1 MPFENRVPDR
11 LLLQK
16 VTQKLSRSSGST
28 ARVNVTVRNGV
39 GTLAGV
45 LDYDYQKKPLLR
57 AASSIQGIR
66 SVVDQLKIKPPAH
79 WEPRKSGRGR
89 QI

>member
-39 GTLAGV
+39 VTLAGTV
-45 LDYDYQKKPLLR
+45 DSSELKDR
-57 AASSIQGIR
+57 AMQLAQRVEGVR
-66 SVVDQLKIKPPAH
+66 SVSDQLVVKA
-79 WEPRKSGRGR
+79 S
-89 QI
+89 